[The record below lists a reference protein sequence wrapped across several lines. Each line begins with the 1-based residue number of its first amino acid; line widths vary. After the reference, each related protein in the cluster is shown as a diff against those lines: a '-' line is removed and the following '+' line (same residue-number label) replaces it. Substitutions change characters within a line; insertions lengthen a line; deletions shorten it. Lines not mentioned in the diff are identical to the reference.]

1 MAIFNPTPDEI
12 NPPDQSRNS
21 GGPIVNRTL
30 GTLFEGVGNVVA
42 AGAQVFDFRN
52 QYNLREDI
60 RTGVEI
66 IRDQYGVNAGS
77 DTAGNSLFDYSTS
90 PEGLNQAHDEIDRL
104 TQAYQNGTLRESY
117 YYAQLN
123 SLVRSVKSRYPG
135 YEDEIDAAV
144 GSITGIDPANA
155 YISQLRQEAL
165 ADAQASGSDTDGLRA
180 YITAHEGELESIYPG
195 FHNLPWD
202 QQLALV
208 TPGNP
213 EGLRDGVANFARAAA
228 EAQYIDNELSADRI
242 TTTQALEQNLSLAFT
257 TWMDGLEIGI
267 GEGDLADPDEIVQE
281 LIRRGAT
288 GPDGVPITEI
298 TGAVQYL
305 QGLVADQEALYNEIL
320 NDPRY
325 TTADKERAREMIAD
339 FTGTFNFYIEAVMN
353 GDTGMAAMAEYANQL
368 GETVA
373 YQTVNDAFG
382 GMLPYLNAISE
393 NIPDTIMAA
402 VGARNLGA
410 FTSVAVGM
418 VELALENAV
427 ASPTMHPEVRNALIA
442 AGITPPVAGQTGV
455 NTWSQ
460 FIVNTSEGDP
470 VAQSEAFEAIL
481 NLQLDKIRGTGG
493 VTATPQQITEAVNF
507 LFINEGGFDFTQI
520 PPEEYQAVY
529 ETLTS
534 RAVAEAVVAV
544 GGDTQ
549 AAYED
554 WAIRN
559 FRVVNFADIN
569 ELNTVAPDNQL
580 WTFIDLA
587 FNEGTGQ
594 LEIRPKEGVD
604 LNTARFAPNPRNGA
618 LGLPAGGVN
627 GTSVRFTAEY
637 ETIQNSVDAINQSL
651 GGVRNLYNAA
661 GAPMGLP
668 EFNELTQ
675 GQLTIGVPVVGVNEP
690 RGLASLEPD
699 VIGADGE
706 TPVAPRTV
714 QDIDAANRA
723 ATMEAPIPPPNPER
737 LNTPTETTPNVFNP
751 ETRRFEPAATEAPRP
766 LGTTIPGGAETTPDG
781 QRAPQL
787 ETPTPTPAAPVT
799 DPTNPYATMGW
810 EEINT
815 LRADRLSPDERAQL
829 TQRVQQLLTEGNLPK
844 GAEPNEKNATEFLN
858 KFAETN
864 AAKEEDIARNTAYVE
879 ISRILLEP
887 TMDLAPSGVN
897 VQELA
902 YTANNP
908 IELAEQFLGYN
919 EVAQRDTL
927 ASFFRRA
934 VGSDFDPVE
943 LPWCARFV
951 NAVLRTAGYNTDGAD
966 DWARSFMRVG
976 EATTSPRRGDVVVM
990 ERGGNPENGH
1000 VGFFYGFDD
1009 AGNVLILGG
1018 NQGNEVNISSYSV
1031 DDVLGYRRFTL

>member
-1 MAIFNPTPDEI
+1 MAIFNPTPEEL

-77 DTAGNSLFDYSTS
+77 DIAGNSLFDYSTS

-155 YISQLRQEAL
+155 YISQLRQEAMQ
-165 ADAQASGSDTDGLRA
+165 DAAASNSDAEGLRD
-180 YITAHEGELESIYPG
+180 YIDSHEGELESVYPG
-195 FHNLPWD
+195 FHDLPWD

-208 TPGNP
+208 SPGSNV
-213 EGLRDGVANFARAAA
+213 RTQVANFARAAS
-228 EAQYIDNELSADRI
+228 EAAYIDNELSAGR
-242 TTTQALEQNLSLAFT
+242 TTDTQALEQRLALAHT
-257 TWMDGLEIGI
+257 TWLDGLEIGI

-288 GPDGVPITEI
+288 GPDGVPVTEI

-305 QGLVADQEALYNEIL
+305 QGLVADQRSLYNEIL
-320 NDPRY
+320 NDQRY
-325 TTADKERAREMIAD
+325 TNAQKDRAREMID
-339 FTGTFNFYIEAVMN
+339 DYVGTFEYYIDAVMN
-353 GDTGMAAMAEYANQL
+353 GDTGMAAMAEHAVQL

-373 YQTVNDAFG
+373 YQTINDAFG
-382 GMLPYLNAISE
+382 GMLPFFNAISE
-393 NIPDTIMAA
+393 NVPETIMAA
-402 VGARNLGA
+402 VGARNLGP
-410 FTSVAVGM
+410 FTDVVVGM
-418 VELALENAV
+418 VEVALEHATT
-427 ASPTMHPEVRNALIA
+427 SGTMHPEVRAALTG
-442 AGITPPVAGQTGV
+442 AGITPPVAGQTGI
-455 NTWSQ
+455 NTWTQ

-470 VAQSEAFEAIL
+470 AVQSEAFEAVL

-534 RAVAEAVVAV
+534 RAVTEAVVAV

-569 ELNTVAPDNQL
+569 ELNKVAPDNQL
-580 WTFIDLA
+580 WTFVDLA

-675 GQLTIGVPVVGVNEP
+675 GQLTIGVPVIGINEP
-690 RGLASLEPD
+690 RGLASLTPLEPD
-699 VIGADGE
+699 VIDADGE

-737 LNTPTETTPNVFNP
+737 LGTPTETTPNVYNP
-751 ETRRFEPAATEAPRP
+751 ETRRFEPNVDVEPPPATE
-766 LGTTIPGGAETTPDG
+766 LTAENIVG
-781 QRAPQL
+781 
-787 ETPTPTPAAPVT
+787 TPAVDDEGNPIGDGAGFT
-799 DPTNPYATMGW
+799 DFDTMTVYTVQGGRW
-810 EEINT
+810 GIDITRTARLNAKQLHQVI
-815 LRADRLSPDERAQL
+815 LRHRQAELGVLLSQVEQKQLLMVRERLS
-829 TQRVQQLLTEGNLPK
+829 
-844 GAEPNEKNATEFLN
+844 
-858 KFAETN
+858 
-864 AAKEEDIARNTAYVE
+864 
-879 ISRILLEP
+879 
-887 TMDLAPSGVN
+887 
-897 VQELA
+897 
-902 YTANNP
+902 
-908 IELAEQFLGYN
+908 
-919 EVAQRDTL
+919 
-927 ASFFRRA
+927 
-934 VGSDFDPVE
+934 
-943 LPWCARFV
+943 
-951 NAVLRTAGYNTDGAD
+951 
-966 DWARSFMRVG
+966 
-976 EATTSPRRGDVVVM
+976 
-990 ERGGNPENGH
+990 
-1000 VGFFYGFDD
+1000 
-1009 AGNVLILGG
+1009 
-1018 NQGNEVNISSYSV
+1018 
-1031 DDVLGYRRFTL
+1031 